1 MGLGTWRVAFWLLCP
16 VDLEA
21 APDFFGDFPGHLL
34 TGALTA
40 LRALPM
46 DDETLGSGE
55 GGLWLFGYRA
65 WGVEGRGVR
74 LCRFGVCI
82 RTSTPWKS
90 FVVNCIYSRNA
101 FQPPKPLNPK
111 P

>member
-1 MGLGTWRVAFWLLCP
+1 MPCENSIIPSQASAWAWAHGHWAFWLLCP

-55 GGLWLFGYRA
+55 GGLWLFGFRA
-65 WGVEGRGVR
+65 LGLGALKVGV
-74 LCRFGVCI
+74 
-82 RTSTPWKS
+82 
-90 FVVNCIYSRNA
+90 
-101 FQPPKPLNPK
+101 
-111 P
+111 